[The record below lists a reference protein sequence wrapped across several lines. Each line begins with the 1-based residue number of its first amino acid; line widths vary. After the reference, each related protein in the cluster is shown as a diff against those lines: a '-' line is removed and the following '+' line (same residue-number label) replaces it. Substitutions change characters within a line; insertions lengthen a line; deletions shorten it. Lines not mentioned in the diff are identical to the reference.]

1 MKRTFLLFSLLLS
14 FSAFAQQAQMPK
26 PQLYVVHEEVAKP
39 SAMAQYEASAK
50 DLVAG
55 LSEKNFSSPS
65 VTWTAFTTPDFH
77 YIYLAPIAN
86 FAAYD
91 AVQGEWGRARDTVGA
106 SRWDDVMHRGRE
118 ATVSYNEQIVLWRPD
133 LSYMPATPRVA
144 QSDRRYYR
152 WDFYYLIPGHEK
164 ESEQIA
170 RDYAALLR
178 QKSLPDSYNIYT
190 AVLGTDLPLLVAA
203 IPAKSQSDSLAADER
218 INAALGADVRPLQQ
232 RAMAITRRF
241 ERREGM
247 LRPDLSYP
255 APSK

>member
-1 MKRTFLLFSLLLS
+1 MKRTFLLFALLVS
-14 FSAFAQQAQMPK
+14 FSAFAQQTEMPK
-26 PQLYVVHEEVAKP
+26 PQLYIVHEEVVKP
-39 SAMAQYEASAK
+39 SAMMQYEASAK
-50 DLVAG
+50 DFVAA
-55 LSEKNFSSPS
+55 LSEKKFSSPALNWR
-65 VTWTAFTTPDFH
+65 TFMTPDFH

-86 FAAYD
+86 FAVYD
-91 AVQGEWGRARDTVGA
+91 SMQGEWGRARDTVGA
-106 SRWDDVMHRGRE
+106 SRWDEVMRRGND
-118 ATVSYNEQIVLWRPD
+118 ATISYNEQIVMWRPD

-144 QSDRRYYR
+144 QSDRRYFR

-170 RDYAALLR
+170 RDYAALFR
-178 QKSLPDSYNIYT
+178 QKNLPDSYNIYT

-203 IPAKSQSDSLAADER
+203 IPAKSQADSIAADER

-241 ERREGM
+241 DRREGT

-255 APSK
+255 